1 MENQWK
7 LLGWEFGGSFG
18 AQNLSIQHILTF
30 CPALH
35 FLCAAKLPK
44 QAVCGALR
52 GVRRSK
58 LGQGLVFG
66 VGRPCSSSEHCRN
79 NPNCTFQT
87 PVNSIVFLMALAK
100 KGNGGQSHGAMRV
113 SRPFGR
119 PGMPTRGCDGRSW
132 SQKLNARRLASSV
145 ILGLRTVT

>member
-1 MENQWK
+1 
-7 LLGWEFGGSFG
+7 LRPLGRAPGGNFA
-18 AQNLSIQHILTF
+18 AQNIGIWHISTF

-35 FLCAAKLPK
+35 FLCAVKLPK
-44 QAVCGALR
+44 QAACGTLR
-52 GVRRSK
+52 GIWRSK
-58 LGQGLVFG
+58 LGQGPVFD
-66 VGRPCSSSEHCRN
+66 VGRPFPSSEHCRN